1 MTILP
6 EKHIQELKDHRNTKN
21 KSETYQRKKDTWKDS
36 ELPIKIQESSGN
48 HELKISHHNYLL
60 ENKTNPTLD
69 DYINIK
75 HKNLFEKLKG
85 LFT

>member
-1 MTILP
+1 MTI
-6 EKHIQELKDHRNTKN
+6 KYNQELKDHRNTKN

-48 HELKISHHNYLL
+48 HELKISHHNDLL